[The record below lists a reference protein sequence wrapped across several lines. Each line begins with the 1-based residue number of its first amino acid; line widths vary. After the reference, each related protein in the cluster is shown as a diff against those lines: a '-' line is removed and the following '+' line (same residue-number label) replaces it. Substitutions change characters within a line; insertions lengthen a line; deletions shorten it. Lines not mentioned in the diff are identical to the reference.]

1 MLNQDK
7 AHELHFK
14 KVMMDQFEH
23 PNRMKTLSAITQ
35 SGFHCIDKI
44 KSVSSRTAPTLVF
57 LLMLACRLVVDWQ
70 MAGKDDD
77 DEEEGE
83 VVADETTKGVYDE
96 KVNTTVKATKGKTKN
111 VALGKTKKE
120 N

>member
-35 SGFHCIDKI
+35 SSFHCIDNK
-44 KSVSSRTAPTLVF
+44 
-57 LLMLACRLVVDWQ
+57 
-70 MAGKDDD
+70 
-77 DEEEGE
+77 
-83 VVADETTKGVYDE
+83 
-96 KVNTTVKATKGKTKN
+96 
-111 VALGKTKKE
+111 
-120 N
+120 